1 MSVKRAAIAASL
13 ALSALPALAQSGD
26 VARGEYL
33 VTLGICEGCHS
44 PRDAKDVPL
53 PGMRL
58 SGGRRSGG
66 LMTPNLT
73 PDPETGLGKW
83 SEAQIVEA
91 LRNGK
96 RPDGSSIRPPM
107 GIFFYRGFSDTDARA
122 IAAYLKS
129 LPPISHKVE
138 RTPVTAAAPAFPRVE
153 RVADPAP
160 GDKAARAAYYA
171 ETVSHCMQCH
181 SPKLDNLP
189 DLSRA
194 GAGGGEYSAPGGG
207 RVAAANL
214 TPGNPDGIVKW
225 TDAQIKTAITKGVR
239 PDGGKMVGVMDFEL
253 YEKMK
258 PEDLDSIVA
267 YLRALKPQ
275 ATGDGKAR

>member
-1 MSVKRAAIAASL
+1 MLGKLAALAALGASF
-13 ALSALPALAQSGD
+13 AAPALAQTGD

-33 VTLGICEGCHS
+33 VTIGICEGCHT
-44 PRDAKDVPL
+44 PRDAKDAPVHA
-53 PGMRL
+53 MRL
-58 SGGRRSGG
+58 TGGRRSGG

-96 RPDGSSIRPPM
+96 RPDGSAIRPPM
-107 GIFFYRGFSDTDARA
+107 GVFFYRGFSDNDARA

-129 LPPISHKVE
+129 LPPVSHKVE
-138 RTPVTAAAPAFPRVE
+138 RTPVTTPAPAFPRVE
-153 RVADPAP
+153 SVPDPAP
-160 GDKAARAAYYA
+160 GDRAARAAYYA

-181 SPKLDNLP
+181 SPKRDNLP

-207 RVAAANL
+207 RVVAPNL

-225 TDAQIKTAITKGVR
+225 TDAQIKVAVTKGVR
-239 PDGGKMVGVMDFEL
+239 PDGGKMVGVMDFDL

-275 ATGDGKAR
+275 ETGDGKAR